1 MLLPIKGGS
10 RFFWEQSSSAS
21 LAFDTPQRAPGPDA
35 SRAGVPHFGGLMP
48 DEKEKLI
55 LARAYELWQQ
65 AGEPQGRDEEFY
77 HEAQRELQ
85 GFEDRGEPAKGSPD
99 AI

>member
-1 MLLPIKGGS
+1 
-10 RFFWEQSSSAS
+10 
-21 LAFDTPQRAPGPDA
+21 
-35 SRAGVPHFGGLMP
+35 MP